1 MKFLFVN
8 SEYPPVGG
16 GAGNA
21 SANLARQLVEAG
33 SEVTVLTSAFGDL
46 PHDEVR
52 KGVRILRGPASRR
65 RVDRSDAF
73 EQTVFIIGA
82 LWRSIRVVPQNRPD
96 VVLAFFG
103 VPSGVVAWLLKV
115 RFGIP
120 YVVSLRGGDVP
131 GFRPYDFWLYHK
143 LAAPVLRLIWHGA
156 ATVVANSV
164 GLRDLARAFDST
176 VEIQVV
182 PNGVDVDRFGSPERV
197 WTTSRILSVGRIVH
211 QKGLD
216 LAMMALAGLKD
227 LEWQWRIVGDGPQMP
242 VLEGMIRKNALDGRV
257 QFLGWQEPQELKG
270 EYANANLFL
279 FPSRDE
285 GMPNAVLEAMASGL
299 PVIATRISGNEE
311 LILDGETGVLVPAD
325 DAVALREAL
334 SQLISDSGRRQ
345 RMGRFGRERAQR
357 NYSWQSAAR
366 QYQDILTR
374 AMQ

>member
-1 MKFLFVN
+1 
-8 SEYPPVGG
+8 
-16 GAGNA
+16 
-21 SANLARQLVEAG
+21 
-33 SEVTVLTSAFGDL
+33 
-46 PHDEVR
+46 
-52 KGVRILRGPASRR
+52 
-65 RVDRSDAF
+65 
-73 EQTVFIIGA
+73 
-82 LWRSIRVVPQNRPD
+82 VPQNRPD

-103 VPSGVVAWLLKV
+103 VPSGVVAWLLKI

-143 LAAPVLRLIWHGA
+143 LAAPALRLIWHGA
-156 ATVVANSV
+156 ATVVANSL

-182 PNGVDVDRFGSPERV
+182 PNGVDADRFGSPRRT

-216 LAMMALAGLKD
+216 LAMMALSGLKN

-242 VLEGMIRKNALDGRV
+242 VLEGMIRKHALDGRV
-257 QFLGWQEPQELKG
+257 QFLGWQEPQALKG

-299 PVIATRISGNEE
+299 PIIATRISGNEE

-334 SQLISDSGRRQ
+334 SQLISDSGRRE

-357 NYSWQSAAR
+357 NYSWRTAAR
-366 QYQDILTR
+366 QYQDLLTR